1 MITSIEAS
9 ARELYIEEVGK
20 GKNKK
25 QVENQTPFFT
35 YKHDT
40 YDDEAVEK
48 LINYVIN
55 AIDTDPSKDCEE
67 CELTIKVRIYRG

>member
-1 MITSIEAS
+1 MITTIEAS
-9 ARELYIEEVGK
+9 ARELYAIVEGK

-48 LINYVIN
+48 LINFVRN
-55 AIDTDPSKDCEE
+55 AIESDDSISSEE
-67 CELTIKVRIYRG
+67 CELTIKVRIYK

>member
-9 ARELYIEEVGK
+9 ARELYTVEVGK

-48 LINYVIN
+48 LINFVRN
-55 AIDTDPSKDCEE
+55 AIESDDSISSEE
-67 CELTIKVRIYRG
+67 CELTIKVRIYK

>member
-9 ARELYIEEVGK
+9 ARELYTVEEGK

-48 LINYVIN
+48 LINFVRN
-55 AIDTDPSKDCEE
+55 AIESDDSISSEE
-67 CELTIKVRIYRG
+67 CELTIKVRIYK

>member
-9 ARELYIEEVGK
+9 ARELYAIVEGK

-48 LINYVIN
+48 LINFVRN
-55 AIDTDPSKDCEE
+55 AIESDDSISSEE
-67 CELTIKVRIYRG
+67 CELTIKVRIYK

>member
-1 MITSIEAS
+1 MITKIEAS
-9 ARELYIEEVGK
+9 ARELYTIEEGK

-35 YKHDT
+35 YKHET

-48 LINYVIN
+48 LINFVMD
-55 AIDTDPSKDCEE
+55 ALDSDPLPNGHE
-67 CELTIKVRIYRG
+67 CELTIKLNIYRG